1 MPETNPKFFA
11 REELLTFEE
20 LERVASLL
28 VQRCGIR
35 DIRITGGEPLVRK
48 NLSELVAKLAGI
60 PDLKDLSLTTNGL
73 LL

>member
-48 NLSELVAKLAGI
+48 NLSELVA
-60 PDLKDLSLTTNGL
+60 
-73 LL
+73 